1 MGEGAG
7 AGASHKGH
15 TNSNSVATDI
25 DQELRS
31 RLRAIR
37 LEGDSGEA
45 AAAERK
51 SQLLSARLD
60 MLQKELDLKNQ
71 IAISYDIMKVE
82 MDKKKDENKELK
94 GRIFGLEKTNIML
107 QQEMS
112 VMRSQQLEVK
122 KCPIVKT
129 RTPQRETKKVSPLTK
144 SGETKIERVPKPLS
158 PLSTGSSMD
167 FGLKKLSPTSSV
179 ASRAKKLQSVFDDE
193 KNAESSPSSSGCET
207 DGRSLKEN
215 VAPGLINGAM
225 KRVLKDR
232 AVGRGRGSAVKSD

>member
-1 MGEGAG
+1 MGEATPTKC
-7 AGASHKGH
+7 H
-15 TNSNSVATDI
+15 SNQVATDI

-37 LEGDSGEA
+37 LEGDGGE
-45 AAAERK
+45 AAERK

-82 MDKKKDENKELK
+82 MDKKKDENRELK
-94 GRIFGLEKTNIML
+94 GRIFGLERTNIML

-112 VMRSQQLEVK
+112 VMRSQQVEVK
-122 KCPIVKT
+122 KTPTLKT

-144 SGETKIERVPKPLS
+144 SGETKSNKGSPVSVGVGSDLGFKRLS
-158 PLSTGSSMD
+158 PS
-167 FGLKKLSPTSSV
+167 SSV
-179 ASRAKKLQSVFDDE
+179 APRAKKLQSVFDEE

-207 DGRSLKEN
+207 DSIAFKEN
-215 VAPGLINGAM
+215 VVPGLVNGAV
-225 KRVLKDR
+225 KRGLKER
-232 AVGRGRGSAVKSD
+232 AVGRGSAVKSE